1 MVLNQRPW
9 TLLLSWS
16 SCNGSSIIMIM
27 VVVMMVVIAVVLLY
41 HEFGDGDSVL
51 IKIIMPLQCDL
62 DNTKKQSYVI
72 VLEYHFRID

>member
-1 MVLNQRPW
+1 MAPNQRPW

-41 HEFGDGDSVL
+41 HDYGDSVL

-62 DNTKKQSYVI
+62 DNTKKQSYAI
-72 VLEYHFRID
+72 VLEYYSRID